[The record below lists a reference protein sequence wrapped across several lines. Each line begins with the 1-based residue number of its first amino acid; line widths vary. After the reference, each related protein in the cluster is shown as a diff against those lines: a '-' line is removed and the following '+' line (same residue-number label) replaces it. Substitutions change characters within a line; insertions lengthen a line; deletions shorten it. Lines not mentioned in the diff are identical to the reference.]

1 MASAKSKDTY
11 KLDRVLVRNFK
22 SYAGEQEIGPF
33 STFSSIVGPN
43 GAGSTHF
50 SSPVFSPCVHSFAG
64 KSNILDAICF
74 VFCLDMP
81 SIRIKSF
88 SQLVHTGPSHT
99 GESTFVRVIFSS
111 SSGEELA
118 FEREIVVKDTETDG
132 VKDATTIDRVDGTR
146 LKLSDYVLN
155 LKEIGID
162 PEAKNFLVQQ
172 VNFARLRRPRIALT
186 LSFSR
191 TKSCTLRA
199 KTQCSC
205 APFSSV
211 SAAP

>member
-1 MASAKSKDTY
+1 M
-11 KLDRVLVRNFK
+11 
-22 SYAGEQEIGPF
+22 Q
-33 STFSSIVGPN
+33 
-43 GAGSTHF
+43 
-50 SSPVFSPCVHSFAG
+50 
-64 KSNILDAICF
+64 
-74 VFCLDMP
+74 

-99 GESTFVRVIFSS
+99 GETTFVRVIFSS
-111 SSGEELA
+111 SDGEELA

-172 VNFARLRRPRIALT
+172 VAFVSVFGRNFPSLCR
-186 LSFSR
+186 FSE
-191 TKSCTLRA
+191 
-199 KTQCSC
+199 
-205 APFSSV
+205 
-211 SAAP
+211 

>member
-1 MASAKSKDTY
+1 MAAAKSKESY

-22 SYAGEQEIGPF
+22 SYAGDQEIGPF

-43 GAGSTHF
+43 GAGLMRLSPEF
-50 SSPVFSPCVHSFAG
+50 SRSRLIFLTG

-74 VFCLDMP
+74 VFCLDMQA
-81 SIRIKSF
+81 IRIKSF

-111 SSGEELA
+111 SEGEELA
-118 FEREIVVKDTETDG
+118 FEREIVIKDTDTDG

-172 VNFARLRRPRIALT
+172 VGFDRDVLP
-186 LSFSR
+186 
-191 TKSCTLRA
+191 
-199 KTQCSC
+199 
-205 APFSSV
+205 
-211 SAAP
+211 

>member
-1 MASAKSKDTY
+1 MASAKTKETY
-11 KLDRVLVRNFK
+11 KLDRVLLRNFK
-22 SYAGEQEIGPF
+22 SYAGDQEIGPF

-43 GAGSTHF
+43 GAGFMQIVLDVQTKTDIF
-50 SSPVFSPCVHSFAG
+50 SG

-74 VFCLDMP
+74 VFCLDMQA
-81 SIRIKSF
+81 IRIKSF

-111 SSGEELA
+111 SDGEELA
-118 FEREIVVKDTETDG
+118 FEREIVLKDTDTDG

-172 VNFARLRRPRIALT
+172 VGFDHDVLP
-186 LSFSR
+186 
-191 TKSCTLRA
+191 
-199 KTQCSC
+199 
-205 APFSSV
+205 
-211 SAAP
+211 

>member
-1 MASAKSKDTY
+1 M
-11 KLDRVLVRNFK
+11 LILL
-22 SYAGEQEIGPF
+22 
-33 STFSSIVGPN
+33 
-43 GAGSTHF
+43 
-50 SSPVFSPCVHSFAG
+50 AG

-74 VFCLDMP
+74 VFCLDMQ

-111 SSGEELA
+111 SDGEELA
-118 FEREIVVKDTETDG
+118 FEREIVVKDTETDS

-162 PEAKNFLVQQ
+162 PEAKNFLVPQ
-172 VNFARLRRPRIALT
+172 VAFFFFFVAVPLGFSTLFLCALSA
-186 LSFSR
+186 LSA
-191 TKSCTLRA
+191 L
-199 KTQCSC
+199 C
-205 APFSSV
+205 ALI
-211 SAAP
+211 

>member
-1 MASAKSKDTY
+1 LYCEPLFNGSRKVEGHLQARSSACAQLQELRRGSRNWPFQHFLQHRWAQRRRCDAF
-11 KLDRVLVRNFK
+11 VLGILALKADF
-22 SYAGEQEIGPF
+22 F
-33 STFSSIVGPN
+33 T
-43 GAGSTHF
+43 
-50 SSPVFSPCVHSFAG
+50 G

-74 VFCLDMP
+74 VFCLDMQ

-111 SSGEELA
+111 SDGEELA

-172 VNFARLRRPRIALT
+172 VV
-186 LSFSR
+186 
-191 TKSCTLRA
+191 SCSLIP
-199 KTQCSC
+199 
-205 APFSSV
+205 APL
-211 SAAP
+211 

>member
-1 MASAKSKDTY
+1 M
-11 KLDRVLVRNFK
+11 LILL
-22 SYAGEQEIGPF
+22 
-33 STFSSIVGPN
+33 
-43 GAGSTHF
+43 
-50 SSPVFSPCVHSFAG
+50 AG

-74 VFCLDMP
+74 VFCLDMQ

-111 SSGEELA
+111 SDGEELA
-118 FEREIVVKDTETDG
+118 FEREIVVKDTETDS

-172 VNFARLRRPRIALT
+172 VFFIFFAAVPLCFST
-186 LSFSR
+186 LFSR
-191 TKSCTLRA
+191 MKFCTLLV
-199 KTQCSC
+199 KIPCSC
-205 APFSSV
+205 ALFSSA

>member
-1 MASAKSKDTY
+1 M
-11 KLDRVLVRNFK
+11 
-22 SYAGEQEIGPF
+22 Q
-33 STFSSIVGPN
+33 
-43 GAGSTHF
+43 
-50 SSPVFSPCVHSFAG
+50 
-64 KSNILDAICF
+64 
-74 VFCLDMP
+74 

-111 SSGEELA
+111 SDGEELV

-172 VNFARLRRPRIALT
+172 VAFVPIFGRNVPS
-186 LSFSR
+186 LSIFR
-191 TKSCTLRA
+191 MKFYMLRA
-199 KTQCSC
+199 KTPCNC
-205 APFSSV
+205 ALFLN
-211 SAAP
+211 A

>member
-1 MASAKSKDTY
+1 MASAKTMETY
-11 KLDRVLVRNFK
+11 KLDRVLLRNFK
-22 SYAGEQEIGPF
+22 SYAGDQEIGPF

-43 GAGSTHF
+43 GAGFMQFVRDVQTETDCF
-50 SSPVFSPCVHSFAG
+50 PG

-74 VFCLDMP
+74 VFCLDMQA
-81 SIRIKSF
+81 IRIKSF

-111 SSGEELA
+111 SEGEELA
-118 FEREIVVKDTETDG
+118 FEREIVIKDTDTDG

-172 VNFARLRRPRIALT
+172 VGFDRDVLP
-186 LSFSR
+186 
-191 TKSCTLRA
+191 
-199 KTQCSC
+199 
-205 APFSSV
+205 
-211 SAAP
+211 

>member
-1 MASAKSKDTY
+1 MSSAKTKETY
-11 KLDRVLVRNFK
+11 KLDRVLLRNFK
-22 SYAGEQEIGPF
+22 SYAGDQEIGPF

-43 GAGSTHF
+43 GAGFMQFFCDVQTKTD
-50 SSPVFSPCVHSFAG
+50 VFSG

-74 VFCLDMP
+74 VFCLDMQA
-81 SIRIKSF
+81 IRIKSF

-111 SSGEELA
+111 SDGEELA
-118 FEREIVVKDTETDG
+118 FEREIVIKDTDTDG

-172 VNFARLRRPRIALT
+172 VGFDDDLL
-186 LSFSR
+186 L
-191 TKSCTLRA
+191 
-199 KTQCSC
+199 
-205 APFSSV
+205 
-211 SAAP
+211 

>member
-1 MASAKSKDTY
+1 LWTSSSMASAKTKETY
-11 KLDRVLVRNFK
+11 KLDRVLLRNFK
-22 SYAGEQEIGPF
+22 SYAGDQEIGPF

-43 GAGSTHF
+43 GS
-50 SSPVFSPCVHSFAG
+50 G

-74 VFCLDMP
+74 VFCLDMQA
-81 SIRIKSF
+81 IRIKSF

-111 SSGEELA
+111 SEGEELA
-118 FEREIVVKDTETDG
+118 FEREIVIKDTDTDG

-162 PEAKNFLVQQ
+162 PEAKKF
-172 VNFARLRRPRIALT
+172 
-186 LSFSR
+186 
-191 TKSCTLRA
+191 SCT
-199 KTQCSC
+199 TE
-205 APFSSV
+205 
-211 SAAP
+211 

>member
-1 MASAKSKDTY
+1 
-11 KLDRVLVRNFK
+11 
-22 SYAGEQEIGPF
+22 
-33 STFSSIVGPN
+33 
-43 GAGSTHF
+43 
-50 SSPVFSPCVHSFAG
+50 
-64 KSNILDAICF
+64 
-74 VFCLDMP
+74 MP

-99 GESTFVRVIFSS
+99 GDSTFVRVIFSS

-172 VNFARLRRPRIALT
+172 VIVVLILLLRITFTPR
-186 LSFSR
+186 FSR
-191 TKSCTLRA
+191 MKSCTLLA
-199 KTQCSC
+199 KTPCSC
-205 APFSSV
+205 APFLSA

>member
-1 MASAKSKDTY
+1 MASAKTKETY
-11 KLDRVLVRNFK
+11 KLDRVLLRNFK
-22 SYAGEQEIGPF
+22 SYAGDQEIGPF

-43 GAGSTHF
+43 GAGFMQFVRDVQTETD
-50 SSPVFSPCVHSFAG
+50 SFPG

-74 VFCLDMP
+74 VFCLDMQA
-81 SIRIKSF
+81 IRIKSF

-111 SSGEELA
+111 SEGEELA
-118 FEREIVVKDTETDG
+118 FEREIVIKDTDTDG

-172 VNFARLRRPRIALT
+172 VGFDRDVLP
-186 LSFSR
+186 
-191 TKSCTLRA
+191 
-199 KTQCSC
+199 
-205 APFSSV
+205 
-211 SAAP
+211 